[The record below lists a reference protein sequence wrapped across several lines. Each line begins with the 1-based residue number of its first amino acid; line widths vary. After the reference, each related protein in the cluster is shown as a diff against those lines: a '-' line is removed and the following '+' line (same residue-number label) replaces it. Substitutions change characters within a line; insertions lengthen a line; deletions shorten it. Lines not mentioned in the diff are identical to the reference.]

1 MTENPL
7 DPLAALSA
15 LYLKGL
21 AAFQST
27 TGAPGTGSAT
37 HAGIPPAGTSPIAM
51 LPGPLSPAISAALTD
66 GWRISA
72 ASALRY
78 GQALLAVQMRYQ
90 ARMFQ
95 SITDGASDQTQ
106 ENRILADEVRAFLR
120 EIGDTAEREAR
131 RLQIELGQIAEALA
145 EATAQTARPATPVKR
160 AYRVKR

>member
-37 HAGIPPAGTSPIAM
+37 PPGTPPIAM

-95 SITDGASDQTQ
+95 SISERTRDQTE
-106 ENRILADEVRAFLR
+106 ENLVLADEVRAFLR
-120 EIGDTAEREAR
+120 EIGETAEREAR

-145 EATAQTARPATPVKR
+145 AATAQTASPANPAKR